1 MQHRDGVSMSQT
13 VNKNFFKQPFF
24 ILCFLEFFE
33 RFGYY
38 GFNYISIYFY
48 ISKLGFS
55 ESQAT
60 TLMGGFAALTYV
72 FNAVGG
78 YVADNVL
85 GIKRTMFTGAALL
98 SVGYAFLAIGS
109 SISSHL
115 VYPALAFIII
125 GSCLFKP
132 APTNLIAAIYGSD
145 KSKLDSIY
153 TYFYMS
159 INLGS
164 FCASIL
170 VPLLAKNVGYTIALL
185 VCAIGLL
192 AGIIYNV
199 KHYVV
204 IKMVDNAIGLA
215 KLNARKILPFILV
228 IVAGV
233 VFVTLMLENDRLI
246 NWLLTI
252 ASVIIFMI
260 FILQIVKEK
269 DIAQRQKMIVAVI
282 LLFYAVVFF
291 VIYQQKN
298 TSFMLFNKHH
308 VNLNFLG
315 WNINPQTV
323 PGFLGTS
330 GIIMLSPFFAA
341 MYRKLGKR
349 DLALPQKFAI
359 GLLLSSFAYGLLF
372 LVCFFTDPHQHISF
386 AWEIL
391 SISVFFASSELLIGA
406 LGVSLMAQLVPDRMR
421 GFAMGTWFITCALGI
436 KLGSYIA
443 SLVANN
449 SVGGTVDTVYSD
461 VEQVASFERYQH
473 LFGSIFAFGLI
484 CAAVAWL
491 IGGKLKRMIGNS

>member
-1 MQHRDGVSMSQT
+1 MSNSQSG
-13 VNKNFFKQPFF
+13 NFLKQPFF

-85 GIKRTMFTGAALL
+85 GIKRTMFVGAALL
-98 SVGYAFLAIGS
+98 CLGYASLAIGS
-109 SISSHL
+109 SLSPHL

-145 KSKLDSIY
+145 KSKLDSTY

-159 INLGS
+159 INMGS

-170 VPLLAKNVGYTIALL
+170 IPLLAKNVGYTVALL
-185 VCAIGLL
+185 VCSIGLL
-192 AGIIYNV
+192 LGIIYNI
-199 KHYVV
+199 KHYYV
-204 IKMVDNAIGLA
+204 IREVDNRIGLIP
-215 KLNARKILPFILV
+215 LNVKKIAPFILSV
-228 IVAGV
+228 ILGI
-233 VFVTLMLENDRLI
+233 VFVTVMLENDGLI

-252 ASVIIFMI
+252 ASVIIFTL
-260 FILQIVKEK
+260 FIWQIIKEESRSQK
-269 DIAQRQKMIVAVI
+269 QKMIVAVV

-315 WNINPQTV
+315 WDINPQTV

-330 GIIMLSPFFAA
+330 GIILLSPIFAA
-341 MYRKLGKR
+341 MYRRLGKR

-359 GLLLSSFAYGLLF
+359 GLFLSASAYGLLF
-372 LVCFFTDPHQHISF
+372 LVCLFTNPSDKISF

-391 SISVFFASSELLIGA
+391 SISVFFASSELLISA

-421 GFAMGTWFITCALGI
+421 GFAMGTWFITSALGI
-436 KLGSYIA
+436 KLGSYVA

-449 SVGGTVDTVYSD
+449 AGKGKIDVVYSAS
-461 VEQVASFERYQH
+461 EQIASFEKYQH
-473 LFGSIFAFGLI
+473 LFGSIAAFGLA
-484 CAAVAWL
+484 CAVIAWL
-491 IGGKLKRMIGNS
+491 IGGRLTRMIGNN